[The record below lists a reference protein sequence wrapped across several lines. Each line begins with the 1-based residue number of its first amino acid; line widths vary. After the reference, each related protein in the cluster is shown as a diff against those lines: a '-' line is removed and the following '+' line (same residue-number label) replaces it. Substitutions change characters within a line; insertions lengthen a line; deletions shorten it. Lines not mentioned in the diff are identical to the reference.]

1 MEIFTLIFHSLCLYL
16 PFESQIQCSL
26 LHIAREIQF
35 FNKSNN
41 SNETSKASVS
51 ALQRCECQ
59 QFIKVSL
66 HFLFFFLSGKK
77 FFGRILT
84 SVWYITV
91 YVNCVFGKHSALA
104 CLLIS
109 FFQFHFRAD
118 TFPILK
124 DCDDIESA
132 DVLSGQYHAWVA
144 FVRCIYF
151 KPDLKPDLSYLMFG
165 I

>member
-1 MEIFTLIFHSLCLYL
+1 MKLPKQACLHY
-16 PFESQIQCSL
+16 
-26 LHIAREIQF
+26 RGV
-35 FNKSNN
+35 
-41 SNETSKASVS
+41 SVS
-51 ALQRCECQ
+51 NLSKFR
-59 QFIKVSL
+59 FISC
-66 HFLFFFLSGKK
+66 FFSF
-77 FFGRILT
+77 
-84 SVWYITV
+84 WYITV
-91 YVNCVFGKHSALA
+91 YGNCVFGQHSALA
-104 CLLIS
+104 SLLIS